1 MDGLAAE
8 EDVRMTETANN
19 DSKTIDNSSG
29 RSRNA
34 TLDHE
39 NNVANTETV
48 RNPEAGSDNDEEDDA
63 NSDYDQEVY
72 DVMAGVATFGKA
84 GRVADPEYR
93 AYLWPKVM
101 TMKQKMI
108 HEEVR
113 ISMGLAPDEDKE
125 AWARILS
132 VDIGPRSPDPL
143 RFANLILNPRV
154 VLECLRRRTI
164 VRMCRRSGWECTW
177 DADIEDCLLCREL
190 DRNCIPVAKEQGL
203 AGS

>member
-1 MDGLAAE
+1 
-8 EDVRMTETANN
+8 
-19 DSKTIDNSSG
+19 
-29 RSRNA
+29 
-34 TLDHE
+34 
-39 NNVANTETV
+39 
-48 RNPEAGSDNDEEDDA
+48 
-63 NSDYDQEVY
+63 
-72 DVMAGVATFGKA
+72 MAGVAIFGKA

-93 AYLWPKVM
+93 AYLWPKAM

-113 ISMGLAPDEDKE
+113 ISMGLAPDEDEE

-132 VDIGPRSPDPL
+132 VDIGPRSLDPR
-143 RFANLILNPRV
+143 RFANLISKPSGGV
-154 VLECLRRRTI
+154 GMFETPDDCT
-164 VRMCRRSGWECTW
+164 MCRRSGWGCTW